1 MTTPRFKPT
10 TNSVFVSLSAEVEG
24 KINLGNVGIGLQLFG
39 GHIWWAN
46 PYYSLILADF
56 FALRWFLGHVGI

>member
-1 MTTPRFKPT
+1 MAIPWCEPT

-39 GHIWWAN
+39 GHIWRAD

-56 FALRWFLGHVGI
+56 VTLRWFLGHVGI